1 MSSLYLP
8 VTELIT
14 PRPLREPEDPMRT
27 CETAQQEAFA
37 HFAAEVFERATL
49 TERQVL
55 VSAALLSRPSSQM
68 AEALSGKP
76 DAHEVLARMAA
87 REGLIVRSGGTPPV
101 YQFQP
106 FFRDFLLAR
115 IAATLTA
122 EELNALA
129 MRASALIENNPQQDW
144 LGGGE
149 LLEAYR
155 ALRAGNR
162 TRCHQLLGTAITEAQ
177 YLPQAAQV
185 CAVFPRAV
193 AQLCAEA
200 LRENIVPECTRRL
213 IERHRLPAPAGVGQ
227 HWPWPYKVYVLG
239 RFRLLKANSPVR
251 FSRRAPR
258 IPLELLQALIAFGA
272 TEVPARALIDA
283 LWPDSE
289 GDAGYHALESALY
302 RLRQLLGAPDALR
315 MANSQLSLDRSQFW
329 VDMWEFE
336 DELRNTRGTAT
347 NHTEHVGRI
356 RELYEGHFLE
366 HESEKPW
373 ALKTRQTLRDRFLR
387 YMRDAARMYESRNL
401 WREAATVYQSG
412 LELDSLSEDLYR
424 GLMVCHRELGDH
436 SEALH
441 AYRRCRELLTKF
453 LGVPPNAKTQAVYFS
468 VRERAV
474 PTSALSLQ

>member
-1 MSSLYLP
+1 
-8 VTELIT
+8 
-14 PRPLREPEDPMRT
+14 MR
-27 CETAQQEAFA
+27 AG
-37 HFAAEVFERATL
+37 
-49 TERQVL
+49 
-55 VSAALLSRPSSQM
+55 ALLEKDP
-68 AEALSGKP
+68 E
-76 DAHEVLARMAA
+76 
-87 REGLIVRSGGTPPV
+87 
-101 YQFQP
+101 
-106 FFRDFLLAR
+106 
-115 IAATLTA
+115 
-122 EELNALA
+122 
-129 MRASALIENNPQQDW
+129 QDW
-144 LGGGE
+144 LADGE

-155 ALRAGNR
+155 ALRDGDRA
-162 TRCHQLLGTAITEAQ
+162 RCHQLLGAAITDAHYVPE
-177 YLPQAAQV
+177 AAQA

-200 LRENIVPECTRRL
+200 LRESIAPECTRWL
-213 IERHRLPAPAGVGQ
+213 IERHRLPAPAGAGQ

-239 RFRLLKANSPVR
+239 RFRLLKADAPVR

-258 IPLELLQALIAFGA
+258 KPLELLQALIAFGA
-272 TEVPARALIDA
+272 TDVPARALIDA

-302 RLRQLLGAPDALR
+302 RLRQLLGAPDAVR
-315 MANSQLSLDRSQFW
+315 MENSRLSLDRSQFW

-336 DELRNTRGTAT
+336 EELQSTRRTEP
-347 NHTEHVGRI
+347 NHPERVGRI
-356 RELYEGHFLE
+356 RQLYVGHFLE
-366 HESEKPW
+366 HETEKPW

-387 YMRDAARMYESRNL
+387 HMRDAARMYESRNL

-474 PTSALSLQ
+474 PTSAVSVQ